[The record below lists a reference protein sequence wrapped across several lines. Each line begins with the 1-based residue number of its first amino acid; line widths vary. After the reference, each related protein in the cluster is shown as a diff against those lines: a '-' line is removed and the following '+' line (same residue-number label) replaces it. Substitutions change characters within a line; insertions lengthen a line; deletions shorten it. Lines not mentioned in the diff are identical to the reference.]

1 MHTESISSSWRSTH
15 TYSAPYPN
23 TIITS
28 LELKII
34 SVWIVFSSLQASKN
48 NILAKNR
55 WFFIFKFL
63 KCFLSQECIWCLIS
77 SKSWMNEVSSRFRR
91 LSIRKDIAR
100 KKSNKFK
107 EKNFSFFFWVLQ
119 SNISKK
125 NPKILRLFKQNQV
138 GISSELNYQ
147 LNFHIDN
154 DIFPMTHLNR
164 ILLTSFSINFNLLLS
179 HFRFSMHT
187 SSYVAMF
194 CFSSQLYYQKRKC
207 EIISLSQLDDF

>member
-15 TYSAPYPN
+15 THSAPYPN

-107 EKNFSFFFWVLQ
+107 EKNFSFFEFFNL
-119 SNISKK
+119 IFLKK
-125 NPKILRLFKQNQV
+125 IQK
-138 GISSELNYQ
+138 SCDY
-147 LNFHIDN
+147 
-154 DIFPMTHLNR
+154 LNR
-164 ILLTSFSINFNLLLS
+164 IKLE
-179 HFRFSMHT
+179 
-187 SSYVAMF
+187 
-194 CFSSQLYYQKRKC
+194 YQVNW
-207 EIISLSQLDDF
+207 IIS